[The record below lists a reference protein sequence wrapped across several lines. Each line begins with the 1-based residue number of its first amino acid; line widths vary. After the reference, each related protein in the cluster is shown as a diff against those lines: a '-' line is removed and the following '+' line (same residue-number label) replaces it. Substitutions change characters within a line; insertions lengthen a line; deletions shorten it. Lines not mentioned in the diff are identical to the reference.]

1 MIREEL
7 RAQGQRTREQFMRAA
22 AEEICLRG
30 YDGAS
35 LADIARRVGK
45 PKAALRHHYPTK
57 ADFARD
63 ILEYQYAR
71 WAQVHDAVLAKGL
84 TGVRLMYTLV
94 ATATS
99 VAGEAPYARAS
110 VIIELH
116 SHSLDFD
123 LPAARFDWYEELT
136 EIARQ
141 AQRDGE
147 IRAGIEPQLTATMLL
162 DAAFGVYLR
171 EPDLNGEAM
180 TRRLRPTW
188 EAALWMMGVPDPPRY
203 LETIS
208 PADIP
213 PPAPLPERPSI
224 PSSVLPTND

>member
-1 MIREEL
+1 MTREEL
-7 RAQGQRTREQFMRAA
+7 RAQGQQTRVQFLWAA

-35 LADIARRVGK
+35 LADIARRLGK

-63 ILEYQYAR
+63 ILDYQYAR
-71 WAQVHDAVLAKGL
+71 WGQVYEAVLAKEL
-84 TGVRLMYTLV
+84 TGIRLIYTLV
-94 ATATS
+94 ATATR
-99 VAGEAPYARAS
+99 VAGEAPFARAA
-110 VIIELH
+110 VMIELH
-116 SHSLDFD
+116 SHALDFD
-123 LPAARFDWYEELT
+123 LPVARFDWYRQLAD
-136 EIARQ
+136 IARQ

-147 IRAGIEPQLTATMLL
+147 IREGIDPDLTATMLL

-171 EPDLNGEAM
+171 MPDVNGQEM
-180 TRRLRPTW
+180 TDQLRPTW

-213 PPAPLPERPSI
+213 PPLPLPLRS
-224 PSSVLPTND
+224 